1 MMPIMGWIVS
11 LNNSKKLIM
20 KLKLYFKSVIIA
32 VMTVLFVFTSCKDVN
47 SEKAEDSAKLSVA
60 YEKYEL
66 DNGLDVILH
75 QDKSDPI
82 VSLAIQYGVGSN
94 REKTGRTG
102 FAHLFEHMLFQ
113 ESENVP
119 QDQFFKKIQDA
130 GGTLNGGTWKDGTI
144 YYEIVPNNALETVL
158 WLESDRMGF
167 LINTVTESAFY
178 NQQEV
183 VQNEKRQRV
192 DNNPYGHTGWV
203 LDKNLYP
210 EGHPY
215 NWQVIGELVDLQ
227 NATVDDVKEFY
238 DKFYGPNNATL
249 VLAGDFEKEDAK
261 RLVEKYFGEIKRR
274 QEVTPLE
281 PQPVTL
287 SETKRLYH
295 EDNFATAPQL
305 NMVWPTLEQYTPDAY
320 ALDFLAEILSSG
332 KKAPLYRVL
341 VKDKD
346 LTSRTIAY
354 GNAQELAGEFQI
366 SITANNGKSLKDVE
380 AGIFEAFQLFEKE
393 GVTDRD
399 VERIKAGLE
408 TQFYNGISSVLGK
421 SFQLAQYNVFAGDPG
436 FIEQDIENIKKV
448 TKEDVMR
455 VYDTYIKGKPF
466 IMTSFVP
473 KGQLDLIAENSEKA
487 PVVEEEIKENV
498 DKKVEDAETEVVKTP
513 SNFDRSVEPDQGEAP
528 ALNIPESWTAEL
540 ANGMKVYGIE
550 QNEIPTVNFSLVMQG
565 GHLLD
570 DKNKNGVANLMT
582 DIMMEGTANKTP
594 QELEEEIELLGAS
607 INMYTT
613 DESIVI
619 RGNTLV
625 RNFDKTMKL
634 VEEILLEP
642 RWDEEE
648 FALIKTKTINEIKRS
663 AANPNAVAGRVFN
676 KLLYGE
682 DHIFSL
688 PASGTEA
695 SVESIT
701 IDDLKSFYNK
711 NYSPSISSF
720 QVVGKITKDQAL
732 ANLSGLEEKWAAKEV
747 TIPEYPI
754 ANNRDKASLYFVDI
768 PDAKQSVI
776 NIGYIGIPR
785 TDKDFYPAEVMNY
798 KLGGSFSGNVN
809 LILREEKGY
818 TYGARTGFSGSK
830 LPGKF
835 TASSS
840 VRTNTTGESVEIF
853 KDQIAAYKNG
863 ISEEDLEF
871 TKNAL
876 IKSNARR
883 FETQFNLLGMLQE
896 MSEYNLPANYIES
909 EEKVIKEMTLE
920 QHQALANKY
929 LDESKMAY
937 LVVGDAASQFAQF
950 KDMGFDEVKLLDKD
964 GVEVKLSDV
973 KL

>member
-1 MMPIMGWIVS
+1 
-11 LNNSKKLIM
+11 
-20 KLKLYFKSVIIA
+20 
-32 VMTVLFVFTSCKDVN
+32 
-47 SEKAEDSAKLSVA
+47 
-60 YEKYEL
+60 
-66 DNGLDVILH
+66 
-75 QDKSDPI
+75 
-82 VSLAIQYGVGSN
+82 
-94 REKTGRTG
+94 
-102 FAHLFEHMLFQ
+102 MLFQ

-130 GGTLNGGTWKDGTI
+130 GGTLNGGTWKDGTV

-192 DNNPYGHTGWV
+192 DNNPYGHTSWV

-210 EGHPY
+210 SGHPY

-238 DKFYGPNNATL
+238 DQFYGPNNATL
-249 VLAGDFEKEDAK
+249 VLAGDFESADAK
-261 RLVEKYFGEIKRR
+261 ALVEKYFGEINRR

-281 PQPVTL
+281 PQPITL

-305 NMVWPTLEQYTPDAY
+305 NMVWPTIEQFTDDAY
-320 ALDFLAEILSSG
+320 ALDFLGEILSSG
-332 KKAPLYRVL
+332 KKAPLYKVL
-341 VKDKD
+341 VKEKD
-346 LTSRTIAY
+346 LTSRTTAY

-366 SITANNGKSLKDVE
+366 TITANNGKNLKDVE
-380 AGIFEAFQLFEKE
+380 AGIFEAFALFEKE

-399 VERIKAGLE
+399 IERIKAGLE

-436 FIEQDIENIKKV
+436 FIEQDIKNIKKV

-455 VYDTYIKGKPF
+455 VYEKYIKEKPY

-473 KGQLDLIAENSEKA
+473 KGELNLITENSTKA

-498 DKKVEDAETEVVKTP
+498 DKEVIDAETEIVKTP
-513 SNFDRSVEPDQGEAP
+513 SNFDRSLEPEQGITP
-528 ALNIPESWTAEL
+528 ALNIPESWQAEL
-540 ANGMKVYGIE
+540 SNGIKVYGIE
-550 QNEIPTVNFSLVMQG
+550 QNEIPTVNFSLVMEG

-570 DKNKNGVANLMT
+570 DKNLNGVANLMT

-613 DESIVI
+613 NESIVI

-648 FALIKTKTINEIKRS
+648 FALIKTRTINEIKRS
-663 AANPNAVAGRVFN
+663 AANPRAVAGRVYN

-688 PASGTEA
+688 PTIGTEA
-695 SVESIT
+695 SVGAIT
-701 IDDLKSFYNK
+701 IDDLKDFYSK
-711 NYSPSISSF
+711 NYSPSVSKF
-720 QVVGKITKDQAL
+720 QIVGKIDKENAL
-732 ANLSGLEEKWAAKEV
+732 TNLRGLEEGWAAKEV

-754 ANNRDKASLYFVDI
+754 ENNRDKASLYFVDI

-776 NIGYIGIPR
+776 NIGYITMPR
-785 TDKDFYPAEVMNY
+785 TDEEFYPVEVMNY

-818 TYGARTGFSGSK
+818 TYGARTAFSGTK
-830 LPGKF
+830 IPGKF

-840 VRTNTTGESVEIF
+840 VRTNTTGESVKIF
-853 KDQIAAYKNG
+853 KEQISDYKKG

-896 MSEYNLPANYIES
+896 MSAYDLPTNYIAN
-909 EEKVIKEMTLE
+909 EEQIIKGMTLE
-920 QHQALANKY
+920 QHRTLANKY

-950 KDMGFDEVKLLDKD
+950 KDMGFDEVKLLDKE
-964 GVEVKLSDV
+964 GEEVTLTDV

>member
-1 MMPIMGWIVS
+1 MT
-11 LNNSKKLIM
+11 SKK
-20 KLKLYFKSVIIA
+20 YFKT
-32 VMTVLFVFTSCKDVN
+32 MLFTVLAVFFTFISCEEKETKV
-47 SEKAEDSAKLSVA
+47 SEDTGKLSVEF
-60 YEKYEL
+60 EKYEL
-66 DNGLDVILH
+66 ENGLDVILH

-113 ESENVP
+113 ESENIP
-119 QDQFFKKIQDA
+119 QDQFFKRIQDA

-144 YYEIVPNNALETVL
+144 YYEIVPNNALETIL
-158 WLESDRMGF
+158 WMESDRMGF

-203 LDKNLYP
+203 IDKNIYP

-215 NWQVIGELVDLQ
+215 NWQVIGELEDLQ
-227 NATVDDVKEFY
+227 NATVEDVKEFY

-249 VLAGDFEKEDAK
+249 VLAGDFDSAEAK
-261 RLVEKYFGEIKRR
+261 TLIEKYFGEIKRR
-274 QEVTPLE
+274 QEVTPMK
-281 PQPVTL
+281 PQRTVL
-287 SETKRLYH
+287 NESKRLFH

-305 NMVWPTLEQYTPDAY
+305 NMVWPTVEQYTADAY
-320 ALDFLAEILSSG
+320 ALDFLGEILSQG
-332 KKAPLYRVL
+332 KNAPLYKVL
-341 VKDKD
+341 VKERD
-346 LTSRTIAY
+346 LTSRTTAY

-366 SITANNGKSLKDVE
+366 VITANNGKSLKDVE
-380 AGIFEAFQLFEKE
+380 SGIYDAFAMFEKE
-393 GVTDRD
+393 GATDRD
-399 VERIKAGLE
+399 IERIKAGLE

-421 SFQLAQYNVFAGDPG
+421 SFQLAQYNVFAGDPA
-436 FIEQDIENIKKV
+436 FIEKDIENIKSV

-455 VYDTYIKGKPF
+455 VYNTYIKGKPF
-466 IMTSFVP
+466 VMTSFVP
-473 KGQLDLIAENSEKA
+473 KGQLELIADNSTLA

-498 DKKVEDAETEVVKTP
+498 EKKVEDANSEVAKTP
-513 SNFDRSVEPDQGEAP
+513 SNFDRSIEPAQGDTP
-528 ALNIPESWTAEL
+528 KLNIPSSWKTSL
-540 ANGMKVYGIE
+540 SNGMKVSGIE
-550 QNEIPTVNFSLVMQG
+550 QNEIPTVNFSLVIEG

-570 DKNKNGVANLMT
+570 DPSKNGVANLMT
-582 DIMMEGTANKTP
+582 DIMMEGTAAKTP

-607 INMYTT
+607 ISMSTSN
-613 DESIVI
+613 ESITI

-634 VEEILLEP
+634 VEEILLQP

-648 FALIKTKTINEIKRS
+648 FALIKTMTSNQIKRLE
-663 AANPNAVAGRVFN
+663 ANPNAVARNVFN
-676 KLLYGE
+676 KILYGE

-688 PASGTEA
+688 PTSGTEA
-695 SVESIT
+695 SVAAIT
-701 IDDLKSFYNK
+701 IDDLKEYYNK
-711 NYSPSISSF
+711 FFSPSVSSF
-720 QVVGKITKDQAL
+720 QIVGKIDQRTAMRSL
-732 ANLSGLEEKWAAKEV
+732 KGLESNWAAKDV
-747 TIPEYPI
+747 TIPEFPI
-754 ANNRDKASLYFVDI
+754 VNDRDKTSLYFVDI

-776 NIGYIGIPR
+776 NIGYIGMPR
-785 TDKDFYPAEVMNY
+785 TDADFYPVEVMNY

-830 LPGKF
+830 VPGKF

-840 VRTNTTGESVEIF
+840 VRTNTTGESVQIF
-853 KDQIAAYKNG
+853 KDQIAAYKDG
-863 ISEEDLEF
+863 ISEEDLTF

-896 MSEYNLPANYIES
+896 MSEYDLPANYIEK
-909 EEKVIKEMTLE
+909 EEQIINDMTLE
-920 QHQALANKY
+920 MHKSLANKY

-950 KDMGFDEVKLLDKD
+950 KDMGFDEVKLLDKKGD
-964 GVEVKLSDV
+964 EVKLEDV
-973 KL
+973 KM

>member
-1 MMPIMGWIVS
+1 MK
-11 LNNSKKLIM
+11 SKK
-20 KLKLYFKSVIIA
+20 YFKTMLFTLLA
-32 VMTVLFVFTSCKDVN
+32 VFFAFTSCEENDSN
-47 SEKAEDSAKLSVA
+47 SSEDTGKLSVEF
-60 YEKYEL
+60 EKYEL
-66 DNGLDVILH
+66 ENGLDVILH

-113 ESENVP
+113 ESENIP
-119 QDQFFKKIQDA
+119 QDQFFKRIQDA

-144 YYEIVPNNALETVL
+144 YYEIVPNNALETIL
-158 WLESDRMGF
+158 WMESDRMGF

-203 LDKNLYP
+203 IDKNLYP

-215 NWQVIGELVDLQ
+215 NWQVIGELEDLQ
-227 NATVDDVKEFY
+227 NATVADVKEFY

-249 VLAGDFEKEDAK
+249 VLAGDFEKADAK
-261 RLVEKYFGEIKRR
+261 TLIEKYFGEIKRR
-274 QEVTPLE
+274 QEVTPMK
-281 PQPVTL
+281 PQRTVLT
-287 SETKRLYH
+287 ETKRLYH

-305 NMVWPTLEQYTPDAY
+305 NMVWPTVEQYTDDAY
-320 ALDFLAEILSSG
+320 ALDFLGEILSQG
-332 KKAPLYRVL
+332 KKAPLYKVL
-341 VKDKD
+341 VKERD
-346 LTSRTIAY
+346 LTSRTTAY
-354 GNAQELAGEFQI
+354 SNAQELAGEFYI
-366 SITANNGKSLKDVE
+366 TITANNGKSLKDVE
-380 AGIFEAFQLFEKE
+380 SGIYDAFDMFEKE
-393 GVTDRD
+393 GATDRD

-421 SFQLAQYNVFAGDPG
+421 SFQLSQYNVFAGDPA
-436 FIEQDIENIKKV
+436 FIEKDIENIKSV

-455 VYDTYIKGKPF
+455 VYNTYIKGKPF

-473 KGQLDLIAENSEKA
+473 KGQLEMIADNSTIA

-498 DKKVEDAETEVVKTP
+498 EKKVEDANSEVAKTP
-513 SNFDRSVEPDQGEAP
+513 SNFDRSVEPAQGDAP
-528 ALNIPESWTAEL
+528 KLNIPTSWKTSL
-540 ANGMKVYGIE
+540 ANGMKVSGIE
-550 QNEIPTVNFSLVMQG
+550 QNEIPTVNFSLVIEG

-570 DKNKNGVANLMT
+570 DPSKNGVANLMT
-582 DIMMEGTANKTP
+582 DIMMEGTETKTP

-607 INMYTT
+607 INMFTSN
-613 DESIVI
+613 ESITI

-634 VEEILLEP
+634 VEEILLQP

-648 FALIKTKTINEIKRS
+648 FALIKTRTINQIKRS
-663 AANPNAVAGRVFN
+663 EANPNAVASRVYN
-676 KLLYGE
+676 KILYGE

-688 PASGTEA
+688 PTSGTET
-695 SVESIT
+695 SVAAIT
-701 IDDLKSFYNK
+701 MDDLKDYYN
-711 NYSPSISSF
+711 NYFSPSVSSF
-720 QVVGKITKDQAL
+720 QIVGKIDQSSAMQSL
-732 ANLSGLEEKWAAKEV
+732 NGLELNWAAKDV
-747 TIPEYPI
+747 TIPEFPI
-754 ANNRDKASLYFVDI
+754 VNNRDKTSLYFVDI

-776 NIGYIGIPR
+776 NIGYISMPR
-785 TDKDFYPAEVMNY
+785 TDADFYPVEVMNY

-830 LPGKF
+830 VPGKF

-840 VRTNTTGESVEIF
+840 VRTNTTGESVQIF
-853 KDQIAAYKNG
+853 KDQITAYKDG
-863 ISEEDLEF
+863 ISEEDLTF

-896 MSEYNLPANYIES
+896 MSEYNLPANYIEK
-909 EEKVIKEMTLE
+909 EEQVISDMTLE
-920 QHQALANKY
+920 IHKALANKY

-950 KDMGFDEVKLLDKD
+950 KDMGFDEVKLLDKK
-964 GVEVKLSDV
+964 GEEVELKDV
-973 KL
+973 KM

>member
-1 MMPIMGWIVS
+1 MTLQKFPR
-11 LNNSKKLIM
+11 LIAAGV
-20 KLKLYFKSVIIA
+20 LASALTII
-32 VMTVLFVFTSCKDVN
+32 SCENKEVTTTD
-47 SEKAEDSAKLSVA
+47 ESAKLSVDF
-60 YEKYEL
+60 EKYEL
-66 DNGLDVILH
+66 ENGLDVILH
-75 QDKSDPI
+75 QDTSDPI
-82 VSLAIQYGVGSN
+82 VSVAIQYGVGSN

-119 QDQFFKKIQDA
+119 QDQFFKKVQDA

-144 YYEIVPNNALETVL
+144 YYEIVPNNALETIL
-158 WLESDRMGF
+158 WMESDRMGF

-192 DNNPYGHTGWV
+192 DNNPYGHTNWV

-227 NATVDDVKEFY
+227 SATVEDVREFY
-238 DKFYGPNNATL
+238 DRFYGPNNATL
-249 VLAGDFEKEDAK
+249 VIAGDFKNSEAK
-261 RLVEKYFGEIKRR
+261 QLVEKYFGEIKKR
-274 QEVTPLE
+274 QEVAPMK
-281 PQPVTL
+281 PQRVTL
-287 SETKRLYH
+287 AETKRLYH

-305 NMVWPTLEQYTPDAY
+305 NMVWPTVEQYTEDAY

-332 KKAPLYRVL
+332 KKAAMYKVL

-346 LTSRTIAY
+346 LTSRTSAY
-354 GNAQELAGEFQI
+354 NNSQELAGEFHI
-366 SITANNGKSLKDVE
+366 RITANDGVDLDEVE
-380 AGIFEAFQLFEKE
+380 AGINEAFTLFETN
-393 GVTDRD
+393 GITDRD
-399 VERIKAGLE
+399 VERVKAGLE
-408 TQFYNGISSVLGK
+408 TGFYNGISSVLGK
-421 SFQLAQYNVFAGDPG
+421 SFQLASYNTFTGDPG
-436 FIEQDIENIKKV
+436 FIEDDIENIKKV

-455 VYDTYIKGKPF
+455 VYETYIKGKPY

-473 KGQLDLIAENSEKA
+473 KGKLDLIAENSTKA

-498 DKKVEDAETEVVKTP
+498 TKTVEDAQAEVAKTP
-513 SNFDRSVEPDQGEAP
+513 SNFDRSIEPAQGEAP
-528 ALNIPESWTAEL
+528 ALNIPTNWTAEL
-540 ANGMKVYGIE
+540 ANGLVVYGIE
-550 QNEIPTVNFSLVMQG
+550 QNEIPTVNFSLVIEG

-594 QELEEEIELLGAS
+594 EQLEEEIEMLGAS

-613 DESIVI
+613 NESIVI
-619 RGNTLV
+619 RGNTLT
-625 RNFDKTMKL
+625 RNFDKTMDL
-634 VEEILLEP
+634 IEEILLEP

-648 FALIKTKTINEIKRS
+648 FTRIKTATINQIKRS
-663 AANPNAVAGRVFN
+663 DANPNAVAGRVYN

-682 DHIFSL
+682 DHIFSY
-688 PASGTEA
+688 PTSGTEE
-695 SVESIT
+695 SVKALT
-701 IDDLKSFYNK
+701 MQDLRDFYTK
-711 NYSPSISSF
+711 NFSPSISKF
-720 QVVGKITKDQAL
+720 HVVGKIDKQAAL
-732 ANLSGLEEKWAAKEV
+732 ATLKDLESRWPAKEV
-747 TIPEYPI
+747 KMPEYPI
-754 ANNRDKASLYFVDI
+754 ANNRDKSSLYFVDI
-768 PDAKQSVI
+768 PGAKQSVI
-776 NIGYIGIPR
+776 NIGYISMPR

-830 LPGKF
+830 LPGTF

-853 KDQIAAYKNG
+853 KEQIAEYKNG
-863 ISEEDLEF
+863 ISEEDLDF

-876 IKSNARR
+876 VKSNARR
-883 FETQFNLLGMLQE
+883 FETQFALLGMLQE
-896 MSEYNLPANYIES
+896 MSTYELPADYIAK
-909 EEKVIKEMTLE
+909 EEAIIKGMTLE
-920 QHQALANKY
+920 QHKALANKY

-937 LVVGDAASQFAQF
+937 LVVGDAATQYTQF
-950 KDMGFDEVKLLDKD
+950 KNMGFDEVLLLDKE
-964 GVEVKLSDV
+964 GEEVKLEDV
-973 KL
+973 KM

>member
-1 MMPIMGWIVS
+1 MKSTPLFQIYLITLFIGFLTLIGCQDVS
-11 LNNSKKLIM
+11 D
-20 KLKLYFKSVIIA
+20 LK
-32 VMTVLFVFTSCKDVN
+32 TD
-47 SEKAEDSAKLSVA
+47 DSAKLSVEF
-60 YEKYEL
+60 EKYEL
-66 DNGLDVILH
+66 ENGLDVILH

-82 VSLAIQYGVGSN
+82 ISIAIQYGVGSN

-113 ESENVP
+113 ESENIP

-130 GGTLNGGTWKDGTI
+130 GGTLNGGTWKDGTV
-144 YYEIVPNNALETVL
+144 YYEIVPKNALETIL
-158 WLESDRMGF
+158 WMESDRMGF

-215 NWQVIGELVDLQ
+215 NWQVIGELEDLQ

-238 DKFYGPNNATL
+238 DRFYGPNNATL
-249 VLAGDFEKEDAK
+249 VLAGDFEKEEAK
-261 RLVEKYFGEIKRR
+261 VLIEKYFGEIKRR
-274 QEVTPLE
+274 QEVTRLE
-281 PQPVTL
+281 PQPITI
-287 SETKRLYH
+287 SETKRFYH

-305 NMVWPTLEQYTPDAY
+305 NIVWPTIQQYTDDAY
-320 ALDFLAEILSSG
+320 ALDFLGEILSSG
-332 KKAPLYRVL
+332 KKAPLYKVL
-341 VKDKD
+341 VKEKD
-346 LTSRTIAY
+346 LTSSTQAY
-354 GNAQELAGEFQI
+354 NNSQELAGEFQI
-366 SITANNGKSLKDVE
+366 TITANNDKNLKDVE
-380 AGIFEAFQLFEKE
+380 TAIFEAFDMFEKA

-399 VERIKAGLE
+399 IERIKAGQE
-408 TQFYNGISSVLGK
+408 TEFYNGISSVLGK

-436 FIEQDIENIKKV
+436 FIVEDIENIKKV

-455 VYDTYIKGKPF
+455 VYEKYIKGKPF

-473 KGQLDLIAENSEKA
+473 KGKIELIAANSEKA
-487 PVVEEEIKENV
+487 PIVEEEIKDNI
-498 DKKVEDAETEVVKTP
+498 DKKVENANSEIVKTP
-513 SNFDRSVEPDQGEAP
+513 SNFDRSIEPAQGTPP
-528 ALNIPESWTAEL
+528 ALNIPTSWTAQL
-540 ANGMKVYGIE
+540 SNGIKVIGIE
-550 QNEIPTVNFSLVMQG
+550 QNEIPTVNFSLIIQG

-570 DKNKNGVANLMT
+570 DRAKNGVANLMT
-582 DIMMEGTANKTP
+582 DIMMEGTATKTP
-594 QELEEEIELLGAS
+594 EELEEEIELLGAS
-607 INMYTT
+607 INMSTSN
-613 DESIVI
+613 ESIMI
-619 RGNTLV
+619 RGNTLT
-625 RNFDKTMKL
+625 RNFEKTMKL

-648 FALIKTKTINEIKRS
+648 FALIKTKTINQIQRS
-663 AANPNAVAGRVFN
+663 AANPNTVAGQVYN

-688 PASGTEA
+688 PAIGTEE
-695 SVESIT
+695 SVAAIT
-701 IDDLKSFYNK
+701 IDDLKAFYNK

-720 QVVGKITKDQAL
+720 QVVGKINKELAL
-732 ANLSGLEEKWAAKEV
+732 ENLRGLEANWAAKEV
-747 TIPEYPI
+747 IIPEYPI
-754 ANNRDKASLYFVDI
+754 SNNRDKASLYFVDI

-776 NIGYIGIPR
+776 NIGYIAIPR
-785 TDKDFYPAEVMNY
+785 TDKDFYPVEVMNY

-809 LILREEKGY
+809 MILREEKGY

-830 LPGKF
+830 IPGKF

-840 VRTNTTGESVEIF
+840 VRTNTTGESVQIF
-853 KDQIAAYKNG
+853 KDQISEYKNG

-871 TKNAL
+871 TKNAM

-896 MSEYNLPANYIES
+896 MSEYDLPANYIEG
-909 EEKVIKEMTLE
+909 EEQVIRAMTLE
-920 QHQALANKY
+920 QHRALANKY

-937 LVVGDAASQFAQF
+937 LVVGDAATQFAQF
-950 KDMGFDEVKLLDKD
+950 KKMGFDEVKLLDKS
-964 GVEVKLSDV
+964 GVEVKLEDV
-973 KL
+973 KM

>member
-1 MMPIMGWIVS
+1 MT
-11 LNNSKKLIM
+11 SKKTLQFSLLALCTM
-20 KLKLYFKSVIIA
+20 CF
-32 VMTVLFVFTSCKDVN
+32 VLTSCKD
-47 SEKAEDSAKLSVA
+47 EKKTPKEESAKLSVD

-66 DNGLDVILH
+66 ENGLDVILH

-130 GGTLNGGTWKDGTI
+130 GGTLNGGTWKDGTV
-144 YYEIVPNNALETVL
+144 YYEVVPKNAMETVM
-158 WLESDRMGF
+158 WLESDRMGY
-167 LINTVTESAFY
+167 LINTVTEAAFY

-215 NWQVIGELVDLQ
+215 NWQVIGELEDLQ
-227 NATVDDVKEFY
+227 NATVEDVREFY

-249 VLAGDFEKEDAK
+249 VLAGDFDTSEAKE
-261 RLVEKYFGEIKRR
+261 LIEKYFGEIKRR
-274 QEVTPLE
+274 QEVEPLK
-281 PQPVTL
+281 PQLVTL
-287 SETKRLYH
+287 SETKKLYH

-305 NMVWPTLEQYTPDAY
+305 NMVWPTPEQYTEDAY

-332 KKAPLYRVL
+332 KKAPMYKVL
-341 VKDKD
+341 VKEKN
-346 LTSRTIAY
+346 LTSRTVAY
-354 GNAQELAGEFQI
+354 NNAQQLAGEFTI
-366 SITANNGKSLKDVE
+366 SITANDGKDLDEVE
-380 AGIFEAFQLFEKE
+380 KGIFEAFAMFEKD

-399 VERIKAGLE
+399 IERIKAGLE

-421 SFQLAQYNVFAGDPG
+421 SFQLANYNAFTGDPG
-436 FIEQDIENIKKV
+436 FIEDDIENIKKV

-455 VYDTYIKGKPF
+455 VYDKYVKGKPY

-473 KGQLDLIAENSEKA
+473 KGKMDLIVEGSTKA
-487 PVVEEEIKENV
+487 NVVEEEIKENV
-498 DKKVEDAETEVVKTP
+498 AKTVEESKGEIVKTP
-513 SNFDRSVEPDQGEAP
+513 SNFDRSVEPVPGPAP
-528 ALNIPESWTAEL
+528 ELNVPDAWSATL
-540 ANGMKVYGIE
+540 KNGIEVTGIE
-550 QNEIPTVNFSLVMQG
+550 QNEIPTVNFSLIIEG

-594 QELEEEIELLGAS
+594 EQLEEEIDLLGAS

-613 DESIVI
+613 NESIVI

-625 RNFDKTMKL
+625 RNFDKTMDL
-634 VEEILLEP
+634 IEEILLEP

-648 FALIKTKTINEIKRS
+648 FGRIKTKTINEIKRS
-663 AANPNAVAGRVFN
+663 DANPNVVANRVYD
-676 KLLYGE
+676 KILYGE
-682 DHIFSL
+682 DHIFSY
-688 PASGTEA
+688 PTSGTEE
-695 SVESIT
+695 SVNGIT
-701 IDDLKSFYNK
+701 MADLKEFYNK
-711 NYSPSISSF
+711 NFSPSVSSF
-720 QVVGKITKDQAL
+720 QIVGKIEKEEAL
-732 ANLSGLEEKWAAKEV
+732 KTLNGLEERWKAKEV
-747 TIPEYPI
+747 KIPEYPI
-754 ANNRDKASLYFVDI
+754 ANNREKASLYFVDI
-768 PDAKQSVI
+768 PNAKQSVI
-776 NIGYIGIPR
+776 NIGYIALPR
-785 TDKDFYPAEVMNY
+785 TDEDFFPAEVMNY

-818 TYGARTGFSGSK
+818 TYGARSGFSGSK
-830 LPGKF
+830 IPGTF

-840 VRTNTTGESVEIF
+840 VRTNTTGESVKIF
-853 KDQIAAYKNG
+853 KDEISKYKEG
-863 ISEEDLEF
+863 ISPEDLEF

-883 FETQFNLLGMLQE
+883 FETQGSLLGMLQE
-896 MSEYNLPANYIES
+896 MSNYDLPPNYIEK
-909 EEKVIKEMTLE
+909 EESVIKGMTLE
-920 QHQALANKY
+920 QHKALANEY

-937 LVVGDAASQFAQF
+937 VVVGDAATQFAQF
-950 KDMGFDEVKLLDKD
+950 KKMGFDEVKLLNKE
-964 GVEVKLSDV
+964 GEEVKLKDV
-973 KL
+973 KM